1 MKNIYLVGF
10 MATGKTC
17 VGKELAKRFNREFFD
32 LDDLIERKENMAIV
46 DIFKQKGEP
55 YFRKIEKEIV
65 KEISLKE
72 DLVVGCG
79 GGAIVDKDG
88 LAILKKSGLV
98 ICLKA
103 DANTIL
109 ERTKVTTQ
117 RPLLNVQDPKGRVND
132 LLKKRESFYNQAD
145 YSVDTTNLEIGE
157 VVDKIIIIIKGENIS

>member
-17 VGKELAKRFNREFFD
+17 VGKELTKRLNREFFD
-32 LDDLIERKENMAIV
+32 MDDLIEQRENMAIV

-65 KEISLKE
+65 KEISSKK

-79 GGAIVDKDG
+79 GGAIVDEDN

-103 DANTIL
+103 DVDIIL
-109 ERTKVTTQ
+109 ERTKATTQ

-132 LLKKRESFYNQAD
+132 LLKKREPFYNRAD

-157 VVDKIIIIIKGENIS
+157 VVDKIITIIKGENIS

>member
-17 VGKELAKRFNREFFD
+17 VGKELTKRLNREFFD
-32 LDDLIERKENMAIV
+32 LDDLIEQRENMAIV

-65 KEISLKE
+65 KEISSKK

-79 GGAIVDKDG
+79 GGAIVDEDN

-103 DANTIL
+103 DVDIIL
-109 ERTKVTTQ
+109 ERTKATTQ

-132 LLKKRESFYNQAD
+132 LLKKREPFYNRAD

-157 VVDKIIIIIKGENIS
+157 VVDKIITIIKGENIS